1 MSKSKSKQEQKMV
14 SIGYSHLPSTYG
26 LRTLKKTQHGDDV
39 IPALPSQHKS
49 TTFRL
54 LVKRFMF
61 IIQHLIICMVKLV
74 LSMFNF

>member
-54 LVKRFMF
+54 LVKEVYVYNTTFD
-61 IIQHLIICMVKLV
+61 HLYGKTG
-74 LSMFNF
+74 FEHF